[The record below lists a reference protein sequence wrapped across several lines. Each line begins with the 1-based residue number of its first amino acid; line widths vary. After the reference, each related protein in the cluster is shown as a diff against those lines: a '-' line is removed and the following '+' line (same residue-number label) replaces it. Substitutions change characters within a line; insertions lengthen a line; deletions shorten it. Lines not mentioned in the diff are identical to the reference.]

1 LNNNPQTLGGTVKAQ
16 YSASTEEGL
25 DAAYLACK
33 EEQEA
38 ICGYALVPTYRR
50 QTHYVIGDGASAQ
63 DVYEVFVTFAPAPV
77 DGADGA
83 ST

>member
-1 LNNNPQTLGGTVKAQ
+1 
-16 YSASTEEGL
+16 
-25 DAAYLACK
+25 
-33 EEQEA
+33 
-38 ICGYALVPTYRR
+38 VPTYRR